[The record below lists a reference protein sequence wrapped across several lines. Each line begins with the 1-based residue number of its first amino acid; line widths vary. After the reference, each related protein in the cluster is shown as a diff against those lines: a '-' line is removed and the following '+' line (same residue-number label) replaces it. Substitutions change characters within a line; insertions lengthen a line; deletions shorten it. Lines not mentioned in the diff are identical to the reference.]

1 MKTQQNIIDIIS
13 AEGILNQR
21 FTQILI

>member
-21 FTQILI
+21 FTQIHI